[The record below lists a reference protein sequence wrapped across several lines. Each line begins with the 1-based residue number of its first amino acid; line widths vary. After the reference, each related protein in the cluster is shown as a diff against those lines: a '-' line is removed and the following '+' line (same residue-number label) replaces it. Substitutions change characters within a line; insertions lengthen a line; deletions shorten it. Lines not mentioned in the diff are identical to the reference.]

1 MKKVNISEEKLKKA
15 LREVFKEEVLNNNDP
30 NAPTPYD
37 PFGLDAKNDMGVG
50 DDGSMRHDAGIV
62 DTPEDLTNY
71 GPDEGLNDYR
81 VKG

>member
-1 MKKVNISEEKLKKA
+1 MKKVNISEDRLKKA
-15 LREVFKEEVLNNNDP
+15 LREVFKEEVLNGENPDNQHP
-30 NAPTPYD
+30 L
-37 PFGLDAKNDMGVG
+37 GREGGELEMGVG
-50 DDGSMRHDAGIV
+50 DDGSMRHDVGIV